1 MPVANPTYILQAA
14 GRVLEYVCG
23 WDGWDYIVSREPCLG
38 HHFLLLPV
46 DHTPTPGVFMWL
58 PGSQLLILGY
68 CKFSMACSGCSFL
81 DRCGATAKKK
91 KKNACTVKHGGKVK
105 VNWIVY
111 IRVGDMLISKIT
123 SR

>member
-91 KKNACTVKHGGKVK
+91 KKKCLYSEAWGESEGKLDCVHTG
-105 VNWIVY
+105 
-111 IRVGDMLISKIT
+111 R
-123 SR
+123 